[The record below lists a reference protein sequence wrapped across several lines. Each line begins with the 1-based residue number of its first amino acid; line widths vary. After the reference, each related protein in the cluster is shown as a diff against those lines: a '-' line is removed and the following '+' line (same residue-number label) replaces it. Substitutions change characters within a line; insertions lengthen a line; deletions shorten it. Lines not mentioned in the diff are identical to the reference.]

1 MYLLHFQK
9 IAGRDKSKRK
19 PKKKKSGEKNN
30 IVMITHP
37 LCKFNKFHENNIKE
51 MVVYI
56 IYILVW

>member
-1 MYLLHFQK
+1 LLVETRAK
-9 IAGRDKSKRK
+9 ENL
-19 PKKKKSGEKNN
+19 KKKSGEKNN